1 MRLVFGLVLLAIGVS
16 VSTSGAVGIL
26 RMPDVYLRIQSSS
39 KTVTLGALPV
49 LAALVVVEG
58 PLTSYGGRALIV
70 AVLLL
75 VMNPLATHA
84 LARAAYSVG
93 IPMWSGAVVDQA
105 AARVPGQGGTGP
117 GGTDS
122 GGSGPAGGGGRGS
135 GPGSEDRGR

>member
-1 MRLVFGLVLLAIGVS
+1 MRLVFVIALLAVGVA

-26 RMPDVYLRIQSSS
+26 RMPDVYLRIQCSS
-39 KTVTLGALPV
+39 KPVTLGALPV
-49 LAALVVVEG
+49 LVALVIAKG
-58 PLTSYGGRALIV
+58 PVSSYGGRALIV

-105 AARVPGQGGTGP
+105 AARAAGPTAAPHP
-117 GGTDS
+117 GG
-122 GGSGPAGGGGRGS
+122 GQPA
-135 GPGSEDRGR
+135 DREG